1 MEEKGFEI
9 RNTEEN
15 GLPSPKVRIESKGC
29 VTKIYVDGVEVNGV
43 RRVSF
48 LHDKESDAC
57 PVLRIELLAEQI
69 TIDTS
74 QIFALPEA
82 YHPFYVSADKLIKLG
97 VLTNE
102 QLNTLLE
109 RKLL

>member
-1 MEEKGFEI
+1 MEEKGFETSRADEKGLLLPQI
-9 RNTEEN
+9 HIEN
-15 GLPSPKVRIESKGC
+15 KGC
-29 VTKIYVDGVEVNGV
+29 VTKVYVDGVELNGV

-48 LHDKESDAC
+48 LHDREKDDC

-69 TIDTS
+69 TIDTA

-97 VLTNE
+97 ILTNE
-102 QLNTLLE
+102 TLNTLLA

>member
-1 MEEKGFEI
+1 MEEKRFET
-9 RNTEEN
+9 RNLDEKKLPLPQIHIEN
-15 GLPSPKVRIESKGC
+15 KGC
-29 VTKIYVDGVEVNGV
+29 VTKVYVDGVELKSV
-43 RRVSF
+43 RRLSF
-48 LHDKESDAC
+48 LHDKEKDTF
-57 PVLRIELLAEQI
+57 PVLRIELLVEQI
-69 TIDTS
+69 SIDTA

-109 RKLL
+109 SKLL